1 MLYVGLDYP
10 FSYAQCCMWVWIIHF
25 HMPNVVCGSGLSILD
40 SESVFSKA
48 YVLQLNFRRELKL
61 DTSYLNNK
69 IVIQKNAS
77 DI

>member
-1 MLYVGLDYP
+1 
-10 FSYAQCCMWVWIIHF
+10 MWVWIIHF

-40 SESVFSKA
+40 SESVFSKV
-48 YVLQLNFRRELKL
+48 YVHVLQVNFGRELKL

-69 IVIQKNAS
+69 IVIQKNAY